1 MAKFYISFQKVSLM
15 AQDEEG
21 QELPGLE
28 EARTVAMASAREL
41 LADDV
46 KSASA
51 DPLIAVIVTDWE
63 GRELLRIPAK
73 DVLLGPLR

>member
-1 MAKFYISFQKVSLM
+1 MAKFYISFQKTM
-15 AQDEEG
+15 ARDEEG
-21 QELPGLE
+21 LDLLGLE

-46 KSASA
+46 KSVSS
-51 DPLIAVIVTDWE
+51 DPLVAVIVTDGE

-73 DVLLGPLR
+73 DVLPERLR